1 MAEWYRRESQ
11 RPSRHETRRRVT
23 LVRILLTPIQL
34 SLPRFFCMVSVVDL
48 LRCVFCFCRVEVPFG
63 IAQSIT
69 HV

>member
-11 RPSRHETRRRVT
+11 RRSRHETRRRVT
-23 LVRILLTPIQL
+23 LVRIRLTPIHL
-34 SLPRFFCMVSVVDL
+34 SPPRFFCMVSVVDL
-48 LRCVFCFCRVEVPFG
+48 LRCVFCFCWVEVPFG

>member
-11 RPSRHETRRRVT
+11 RRSRHETRRRVT
-23 LVRILLTPIQL
+23 LVRIRLTPIHL
-34 SLPRFFCMVSVVDL
+34 SPPRFFCMVSVVDL
-48 LRCVFCFCRVEVPFG
+48 LRCVFLLLLVEVPFG